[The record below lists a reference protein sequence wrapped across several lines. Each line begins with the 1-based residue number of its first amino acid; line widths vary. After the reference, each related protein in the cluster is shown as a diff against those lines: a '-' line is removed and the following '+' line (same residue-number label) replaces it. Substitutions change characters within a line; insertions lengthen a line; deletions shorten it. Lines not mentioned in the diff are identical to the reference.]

1 MISRTLML
9 TLLLLTLPV
18 VVLSNQTMAAAAA
31 DQQRLFQ
38 EANQAYSGGDFRQAI
53 ALYEEVLTSHGFSV
67 SVLFNLGNSYAQAG
81 QVGRAVLSYERGL
94 RLAPDDADLQG
105 NLQLLRREKGL
116 FAEPPQG
123 WQPFLL
129 LSLDRWALIAL
140 TALLLLSLWRLAALK
155 NPWARRYH
163 LSISLFCLA
172 VLLVATTATA
182 VRYRSFN
189 PSVVIA
195 DDARLLLSPFPSA
208 ASVGA
213 IQEGRLMV
221 VEKSHGDYLYVADE
235 NGRRGWM
242 VVTQLEQLRR

>member
-1 MISRTLML
+1 MISHTLML
-9 TLLLLTLPV
+9 TLLLLSLPV
-18 VVLSNQTMAAAAA
+18 VVVSNQAMAAA

-38 EANQAYSGGDFRQAI
+38 KANMAYSSGDFQQAI
-53 ALYEEVLTSHGFSV
+53 ALYEEVVASQGFSAN
-67 SVLFNLGNSYAQAG
+67 VLFNLGNSYAQAG

-140 TALLLLSLWRLAALK
+140 TALLLLALWRLAALK

-172 VLLVATTATA
+172 VFLVATTATV

-195 DDARLLLSPFPSA
+195 NDARLLLSPFPSA

-242 VVTQLEQLRR
+242 VATQLEELRR

>member
-1 MISRTLML
+1 MIARTLML
-9 TLLLLTLPV
+9 TLILLTLPV
-18 VVLSNQTMAAAAA
+18 VVVSNQAIAAA

-38 EANQAYSGGDFRQAI
+38 EANQAYSSGDFPQAI
-53 ALYEEVLTSHGFSV
+53 ARYEEVMASHGFSV

-81 QVGRAVLSYERGL
+81 QVGRAVLNYERGL

-116 FAEPPQG
+116 FAEPPQE

-129 LSLDRWALIAL
+129 LSLDRWALLAL
-140 TALLLLSLWRLAALK
+140 TALLLLALWRLAALK
-155 NPWARRYH
+155 IPWARKYH

-189 PSVVIA
+189 PSVVLA

-213 IQEGRLMV
+213 IQEGRLVM

-242 VVTQLEQLRR
+242 VATQLEPLRR

>member
-18 VVLSNQTMAAAAA
+18 VVVSNQAMAAAA
-31 DQQRLFQ
+31 DHQRLFH
-38 EANQAYSGGDFRQAI
+38 EANLAYSGGDFKQAI
-53 ALYEEVLTSHGFSV
+53 SLYEEVVASQGFAAN
-67 SVLFNLGNSYAQAG
+67 VLFNLGNSYAQAG
-81 QVGRAVLSYERGL
+81 QVGRAVLNYERGL

-123 WQPFLL
+123 WQPFSL
-129 LSLDRWALIAL
+129 LSLDRWALLAL
-140 TALLLLSLWRLAALK
+140 IALLLLAVWRLAALK
-155 NPWARRYH
+155 VPWARRYH
-163 LSISLFCLA
+163 LSISLLCLA
-172 VLLVATTATA
+172 VIFLATTATV

-195 DDARLLLSPFPSA
+195 DDARLLLSPFPSS

-213 IQEGRLMV
+213 IQEGRLVMAD
-221 VEKSHGDYLYVADE
+221 KSHGDYLYVADE

-242 VVTQLEQLRR
+242 VAPQLEPLRR

>member
-1 MISRTLML
+1 MITRTLML
-9 TLLLLTLPV
+9 TLILLTLPV
-18 VVLSNQTMAAAAA
+18 VVVSNQAMAAA

-38 EANQAYSGGDFRQAI
+38 EANQAYSSGDFPQAI
-53 ALYEEVLTSHGFSV
+53 ARYEEVMASHGFSV
-67 SVLFNLGNSYAQAG
+67 SVLFNLGNSYAQTG
-81 QVGRAVLSYERGL
+81 QVGRAVLNYERGL

-129 LSLDRWALIAL
+129 LSLDRWALLAL
-140 TALLLLSLWRLAALK
+140 TALLLLAVWRLAALK
-155 NPWARRYH
+155 LPWARKYH
-163 LSISLFCLA
+163 LSISLLFVT
-172 VLLVATTATA
+172 VLLLATTATA

-189 PSVVIA
+189 PSVVLA

-213 IQEGRLMV
+213 IQEGRLVV

-235 NGRRGWM
+235 NGRHGWM
-242 VVTQLEQLRR
+242 VATQLEPLRR

>member
-18 VVLSNQTMAAAAA
+18 VVVSNQVMAAA
-31 DQQRLFQ
+31 DQQRLFH
-38 EANQAYSGGDFRQAI
+38 EANMAYSGGDFRQAI
-53 ALYEEVLTSHGFSV
+53 ALYEEMVASHGFSV
-67 SVLFNLGNSYAQAG
+67 NVLFNLGNSYAQAG
-81 QVGRAVLSYERGL
+81 QVGRAVLNYERGL

-116 FAEPPQG
+116 FAEPPQE

-129 LSLDRWALIAL
+129 LSLDRWALLAL
-140 TALLLLSLWRLAALK
+140 TALLLLALWRLAALK
-155 NPWARRYH
+155 IPWARRYH

-189 PSVVIA
+189 PSVVLA
-195 DDARLLLSPFPSA
+195 EDARLLLSPFPSA

-213 IQEGRLMV
+213 IQEGRLVV

-242 VVTQLEQLRR
+242 VATQLEELRR

>member
-1 MISRTLML
+1 MIARSLML
-9 TLLLLTLPV
+9 ILILLTLPV
-18 VVLSNQTMAAAAA
+18 VVVSNQAMAAA

-38 EANQAYSGGDFRQAI
+38 KANQAYSGGDFPQAI
-53 ALYEEVLTSHGFSV
+53 ALYEEVVASHGFSV
-67 SVLFNLGNSYAQAG
+67 NVLLNLGNSYAQAG
-81 QVGRAVLSYERGL
+81 QVGRAVLNYERGL
-94 RLAPDDADLQG
+94 RLDPDDADLQG

-129 LSLDRWALIAL
+129 LSLDRWALLAL
-140 TALLLLSLWRLAALK
+140 TALLLLALWRFAALK
-155 NPWARRYH
+155 IPWARRYH

-172 VLLVATTATA
+172 VLIVATTATA

-189 PSVVIA
+189 PSVVLA

-213 IQEGRLMV
+213 IQEGRLVM

-242 VVTQLEQLRR
+242 VATELEELRR